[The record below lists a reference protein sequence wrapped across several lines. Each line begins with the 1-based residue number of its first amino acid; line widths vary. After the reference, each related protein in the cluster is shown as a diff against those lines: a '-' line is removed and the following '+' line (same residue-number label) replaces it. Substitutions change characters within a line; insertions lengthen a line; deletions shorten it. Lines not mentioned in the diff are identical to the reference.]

1 MKDLQHILITNL
13 MALRKERGLT
23 QIELGEQVNY
33 SDKTISKWENGDS
46 CPNIEAV
53 YRLAAFYGVSIDAL
67 LREDFSAEEPV
78 VPTPVHEKPKPRY
91 NRSVIGML
99 AIMVVWAVASLLFTI
114 FRMTPIGVMAWTV
127 FPWAVPA
134 SLIVALIFNSLWG
147 NRRKNYLIISLFV
160 WSLLASLVF
169 TVVFPL
175 LWPLLLLGVP
185 AQIAIILWSQL
196 KRKK

>member
-1 MKDLQHILITNL
+1 
-13 MALRKERGLT
+13 
-23 QIELGEQVNY
+23 
-33 SDKTISKWENGDS
+33 
-46 CPNIEAV
+46 
-53 YRLAAFYGVSIDAL
+53 
-67 LREDFSAEEPV
+67 
-78 VPTPVHEKPKPRY
+78 
-91 NRSVIGML
+91 
-99 AIMVVWAVASLLFTI
+99 
-114 FRMTPIGVMAWTV
+114 
-127 FPWAVPA
+127 VPA